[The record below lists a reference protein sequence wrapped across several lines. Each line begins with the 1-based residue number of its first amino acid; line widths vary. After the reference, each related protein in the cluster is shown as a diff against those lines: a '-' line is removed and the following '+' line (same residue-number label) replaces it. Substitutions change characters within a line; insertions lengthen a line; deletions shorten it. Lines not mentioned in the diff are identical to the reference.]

1 MEDIYPLVG
10 ARLKIIRARRGL
22 TQQVVS
28 ERAGISAAF
37 LSFLET
43 GRKKGSLE
51 TYHKLAGALDV
62 TLDTLFRDAPAPA
75 LAPAADYGLSLK
87 GLDAAERRAIFRLVN
102 TFKPRARR

>member
-1 MEDIYPLVG
+1 MDDVYTMVG
-10 ARLKIIRARRGL
+10 NRLRQFRIKRGL
-22 TQQVVS
+22 TQQIVS

-62 TLDTLFRDAPAPA
+62 TLDALFKDAPAPVI
-75 LAPAADYGLSLK
+75 APAADYGLSLK
-87 GLDAAERRAIFRLVN
+87 GLDAAERRAIFRLVS
-102 TFKPRARR
+102 TFKARRR